1 MAPRRVSLL
10 PPLAVGLLVSTMYLV
25 YLVLHLMPQL
35 RRLRFLQTPD
45 GRPLQPRLPN
55 DPHMHPAGVTEVI
68 GLALAFH
75 AAFAAFI
82 AAFWL
87 AAVTPPGAVPR
98 GDARWER
105 GHFGIEPAEDAKV
118 EDIIR
123 NIDTDLTKVSTET
136 QQAKG
141 GEAEAATTVAIRMQM
156 QPPLGHGAAQRSS
169 LFSLPCLCFEHKHL
183 LHLSCFLS
191 PRSVPL

>member
-25 YLVLHLMPQL
+25 YLLLHLLPQL

-45 GRPLQPRLPN
+45 GRPLQPRLPS
-55 DPHMHPAGVTEVI
+55 DPHMHPAGVGEVI

-82 AAFWL
+82 AAFFL
-87 AAVTPPGAVPR
+87 AAVTPPGSVPR

-105 GHFGIEPAEDAKV
+105 GHFGIDHQEDAKV

-123 NIDTDLTKVSTET
+123 NLDTDLTKVRR
-136 QQAKG
+136 
-141 GEAEAATTVAIRMQM
+141 GEEQE
-156 QPPLGHGAAQRSS
+156 QRV
-169 LFSLPCLCFEHKHL
+169 K
-183 LHLSCFLS
+183 
-191 PRSVPL
+191 